1 MFSSRAADR
10 ISQGGYATPRKAID
24 GRCGRRAEFPIRG
37 HTDGSAP
44 IPAIRTNAIERT
56 GSTPIQG
63 TSAQV
68 N

>member
-1 MFSSRAADR
+1 M
-10 ISQGGYATPRKAID
+10 GGQPSFVGTCPD
-24 GRCGRRAEFPIRG
+24 GEV
-37 HTDGSAP
+37 AP
-44 IPAIRTNAIERT
+44 IPAIRAAAIEWK